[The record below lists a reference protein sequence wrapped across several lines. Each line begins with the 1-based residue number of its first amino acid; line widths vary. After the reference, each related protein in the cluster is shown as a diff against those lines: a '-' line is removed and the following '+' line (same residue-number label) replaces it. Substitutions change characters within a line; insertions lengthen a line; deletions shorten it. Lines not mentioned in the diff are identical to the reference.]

1 MNSLRGPCKREPERE
16 RERVPL
22 LAISSI
28 LMVVA
33 MLYIVFMSPPQCP
46 QPSYHGKD
54 FRSKAPDELQIY
66 HTPIHPVPN
75 DNANM

>member
-1 MNSLRGPCKREPERE
+1 
-16 RERVPL
+16 
-22 LAISSI
+22 
-28 LMVVA
+28 MVVA
-33 MLYIVFMSPPQCP
+33 MLYILSCTIFVFMSPPQCP